1 MFGGLRRREHAVAD
15 QAFAFTADN
24 NKNFA
29 TISICVCL
37 IERCSLR

>member
-1 MFGGLRRREHAVAD
+1 MFGGLRRREHALAD

-29 TISICVCL
+29 HNL
-37 IERCSLR
+37 DLRLPH